1 MTPVVVHP
9 DDDDDDDPVDAI
21 DWSGCGLTTPRSLFA
36 SDASSSFA
44 RVTTLNL
51 SSNGLFSL
59 NGIERLPALRT
70 LDVRFNELRTLDAL
84 SNGPVKWTLRR
95 LDASGNAIESVR
107 GLELPALRTLR
118 LNSNALRDDDDD
130 NDENDSA
137 FRGMEALKVL
147 DVADNALTRVPNA
160 SACLGLRAVGLS
172 RNALSSLEA
181 ASRRLPA
188 TVTDLDIRA
197 NDVVDVEEFRH
208 LRYFPRLARLW
219 FKGNPME
226 ARAVHYGYDA
236 RAVASFCVATLRE
249 CDGASVIASSWGKA
263 ARTRLFRND
272 SGELCEDL
280 LGMLS
285 EGVQPWFLGQYLH
298 SVCGRP
304 EETTPKRRAS
314 AMMRDQSA
322 MFSVSSFVPLKKES
336 GGDGNDDGGNGFD
349 DDDDNGDGQTFMV
362 EAERVVYAN
371 GDAERAPRGLDSTAD
386 WLSQIVSD
394 ESSDDEKDEVEQ
406 GDQTPVKGRANAMTT
421 TSPRVGVKPADE
433 MSVDELRMISP
444 IRQTPPSRTIFVE
457 DNDEDTTR
465 GDSTVELTAF
475 YSMEDEPATSPR
487 GTSAAVTKST
497 TSSTPASSSQ
507 SMRLLRATDVATTD
521 AKSTK
526 KRNEARRRENDG
538 KRDLSGDFQEA
549 QKDILSSL
557 ADESFENSPDLR
569 PPPVTP
575 PKRRDPNAFV
585 FTDDSESFLDDFSE
599 DDEDELSLRSFILTG
614 DEDVLTSPQ
623 KIRSD
628 LQRAVSDLAESAAS
642 PKRVAATAKKIEG
655 MISAIKQSRVRAG
668 DYSSSNSLS
677 TQQ

>member
-1 MTPVVVHP
+1 MTPVVLHP
-9 DDDDDDDPVDAI
+9 DDVDDANVDVVDIDAL
-21 DWSGCGLTTPRSLFA
+21 DWSGRGLTTRSLTL
-36 SDASSSFA
+36 DSSSFA
-44 RVTTLNL
+44 HVTTLNL

-59 NGIERLPALRT
+59 RGVERLPALRT
-70 LDVRFNELRTLDAL
+70 LDVRFNELRTLDEL
-84 SNGPVKWTLRR
+84 STGPAKWTLRAV
-95 LDASGNAIESVR
+95 DASGNAIESVR
-107 GLELPALRTLR
+107 GLALPALRTLR
-118 LNSNALRDDDDD
+118 LNSNALRDDDDGD
-130 NDENDSA
+130 DDESA

-181 ASRRLPA
+181 LSRRLPA

-236 RAVASFCVATLRE
+236 RAVAAFCVATLRE

-280 LGMLS
+280 LAMMS

-304 EETTPKRRAS
+304 EETPPKRRAS

-336 GGDGNDDGGNGFD
+336 GTDGDGGNGFD
-349 DDDDNGDGQTFMV
+349 DDDDGGEGQTFMV
-362 EAERVVYAN
+362 EAERVVYAD
-371 GDAERAPRGLDSTAD
+371 GAAEPAPRGLDSTAD

-394 ESSDDEKDEVEQ
+394 ESSDDEKEEVERE
-406 GDQTPVKGRANAMTT
+406 DQTPVKGSANA
-421 TSPRVGVKPADE
+421 TSPRVGFKPADE

-457 DNDEDTTR
+457 DNDEETTR
-465 GDSTVELTAF
+465 GDSTVESTAF

-487 GTSAAVTKST
+487 GTSAAVT
-497 TSSTPASSSQ
+497 TSNTSSSSQ
-507 SMRLLRATDVATTD
+507 SMRLLRATDVVASD

-526 KRNEARRRENDG
+526 KRDEARRRENYG
-538 KRDLSGDFQEA
+538 KRDLSGDFQDA
-549 QKDILSSL
+549 RKDMLSGL

-569 PPPVTP
+569 PPPATP

-628 LQRAVSDLAESAAS
+628 LRRVVSDLAESVPS

>member
-9 DDDDDDDPVDAI
+9 DDDDPVDAI
-21 DWSGCGLTTPRSLFA
+21 DWSGCGLTTPRSLFTL
-36 SDASSSFA
+36 DASSSFA

-59 NGIERLPALRT
+59 KGIERLPALRT
-70 LDVRFNELRTLDAL
+70 LDARFNELRTLDAL
-84 SNGPVKWTLRR
+84 SNGPVKWTLRT

-118 LNSNALRDDDDD
+118 LSSNALRDDGD
-130 NDENDSA
+130 DENESA

-236 RAVASFCVATLRE
+236 RAVAAFCAPTLRE

-280 LGMLS
+280 LAMLS

-314 AMMRDQSA
+314 AMTRDQSA
-322 MFSVSSFVPLKKES
+322 MFSVSSFVPLKKEG
-336 GGDGNDDGGNGFD
+336 GGDGDDDADNRFD
-349 DDDDNGDGQTFMV
+349 DDDDNGEGQTFMV
-362 EAERVVYAN
+362 EADRVVYAN

-394 ESSDDEKDEVEQ
+394 ESSDDEKEEVEQ
-406 GDQTPVKGRANAMTT
+406 EDQTPVRTR
-421 TSPRVGVKPADE
+421 SPRVGVKPADE

-444 IRQTPPSRTIFVE
+444 IRQTPPSRTTFVE

-465 GDSTVELTAF
+465 GDSTVESTAF

-487 GTSAAVTKST
+487 GTSAAVTT
-497 TSSTPASSSQ
+497 TSSTSATASSQ

-526 KRNEARRRENDG
+526 KRNEARRRENNG
-538 KRDLSGDFQEA
+538 KRDLSGDFQDA
-549 QKDILSSL
+549 QKDILGGL

-569 PPPVTP
+569 PPPATP
-575 PKRRDPNAFV
+575 SNRRDPNAFV

-628 LQRAVSDLAESAAS
+628 LQRAVSESAAS

-668 DYSSSNSLS
+668 DYSSSKSNSLS
-677 TQQ
+677 TQH

>member
-1 MTPVVVHP
+1 MTPVVRHP
-9 DDDDDDDPVDAI
+9 DDVDDANVDVDIKAL
-21 DWSGCGLTTPRSLFA
+21 DWSGRGLTTRSLTL
-36 SDASSSFA
+36 DLSSFA
-44 RVTTLNL
+44 HVTRLNL

-59 NGIERLPALRT
+59 RGVERLPALRT
-70 LDVRFNELRTLDAL
+70 LDVRFNELRTLDEL
-84 SNGPVKWTLRR
+84 STGPAKWTLRA

-107 GLELPALRTLR
+107 GLALPALRTLR

-130 NDENDSA
+130 DDDESA

-181 ASRRLPA
+181 LSRRLPA

-236 RAVASFCVATLRE
+236 RAVAAFCVATLRE
-249 CDGASVIASSWGKA
+249 CDGASIIASSWGKA

-280 LGMLS
+280 LAMMS

-298 SVCGRP
+298 SVCARP

-322 MFSVSSFVPLKKES
+322 MFSVSSFVPLKKEN
-336 GGDGNDDGGNGFD
+336 GDDGDGDDGGGNGFD
-349 DDDDNGDGQTFMV
+349 DDEDGEEGQTFMV
-362 EAERVVYAN
+362 EAERVVYAD

-394 ESSDDEKDEVEQ
+394 ESSDEEKEEVERE
-406 GDQTPVKGRANAMTT
+406 DQTPVKGSANT
-421 TSPRVGVKPADE
+421 TSPRVGFKPADE
-433 MSVDELRMISP
+433 VSVDELRMISP

-457 DNDEDTTR
+457 DNDEETTR
-465 GDSTVELTAF
+465 GDSTVESTAF
-475 YSMEDEPATSPR
+475 YSMEDEPATLPR
-487 GTSAAVTKST
+487 GTSAAATST
-497 TSSTPASSSQ
+497 SASSSQ
-507 SMRLLRATDVATTD
+507 SMRLLRADDVVAND

-526 KRNEARRRENDG
+526 KRDEARRREKYG
-538 KRDLSGDFQEA
+538 KRDLSGDFQDA
-549 QKDILSSL
+549 RKDILSGL
-557 ADESFENSPDLR
+557 ADESFEKSPDLR
-569 PPPVTP
+569 PPPATP

-628 LQRAVSDLAESAAS
+628 LRRVVSDLAESAAS

>member
-1 MTPVVVHP
+1 MTP
-9 DDDDDDDPVDAI
+9 DDDDDDDPDPVDVDAI
-21 DWSGCGLTTPRSLFA
+21 DWSGRGLTTTRSLLTLDA
-36 SDASSSFA
+36 SSSSSFA
-44 RVTTLNL
+44 RVTKLNL

-59 NGIERLPALRT
+59 RGIEGLPALRT
-70 LDVRFNELRTLDAL
+70 LDVRFNELRTLDGL
-84 SNGPVKWTLRR
+84 SMGPVKWTLRT

-107 GLELPALRTLR
+107 GLHLPALRTLR

-130 NDENDSA
+130 DDENDSA

-147 DVADNALTRVPNA
+147 DVADNGLTRVPNA

-181 ASRRLPA
+181 SSRRLPA
-188 TVTDLDIRA
+188 TLTDLDIRA
-197 NDVVDVEEFRH
+197 NDVVDVEELRH

-236 RAVASFCVATLRE
+236 RAVAAFCAATLRE

-280 LGMLS
+280 LAMLS
-285 EGVQPWFLGQYLH
+285 EKVQPWFLGQYLH

-322 MFSVSSFVPLKKES
+322 MFSVSSFVPLKNES
-336 GGDGNDDGGNGFD
+336 GGDDDDDGGNGFD
-349 DDDDNGDGQTFMV
+349 DDDDNGEGQTFMV
-362 EAERVVYAN
+362 EAERVVYSN

-394 ESSDDEKDEVEQ
+394 ESSDDEKEEVEQ
-406 GDQTPVKGRANAMTT
+406 EDQTPVKGRANATT
-421 TSPRVGVKPADE
+421 TSPRVGFKLADE

-444 IRQTPPSRTIFVE
+444 IRQTPPSRTIFIE

-465 GDSTVELTAF
+465 GDSTVESTAF
-475 YSMEDEPATSPR
+475 YSMEDEPATSSR
-487 GTSAAVTKST
+487 GTSAAVAKST
-497 TSSTPASSSQ
+497 TSASASSSQ
-507 SMRLLRATDVATTD
+507 SMRLLRATDVVATD

-526 KRNEARRRENDG
+526 KRNEARWRENDG
-538 KRDLSGDFQEA
+538 KRDLSGDFQDA
-549 QKDILSSL
+549 QKDILRGL

-569 PPPVTP
+569 PPPATP
-575 PKRRDPNAFV
+575 PNRRDPNAFV

>member
-1 MTPVVVHP
+1 MTPVVLHP
-9 DDDDDDDPVDAI
+9 DDVDDDANVDGGVDIDAL
-21 DWSGCGLTTPRSLFA
+21 DWSGRGLTTRSLTL
-36 SDASSSFA
+36 DSSSFA
-44 RVTTLNL
+44 HVTTLNL

-59 NGIERLPALRT
+59 RGVERLPALRT
-70 LDVRFNELRTLDAL
+70 LDVRFNELRTLDEL
-84 SNGPVKWTLRR
+84 STGPAKWTLRAV
-95 LDASGNAIESVR
+95 DASGNAIESVR
-107 GLELPALRTLR
+107 GLALPALRTLR
-118 LNSNALRDDDDD
+118 LNSNALRDDDDGD
-130 NDENDSA
+130 DDESA

-181 ASRRLPA
+181 LSRRLPA
-188 TVTDLDIRA
+188 TLTDLDIRA

-236 RAVASFCVATLRE
+236 RAVAAFCVATLRE
-249 CDGASVIASSWGKA
+249 CDGASVTASSWGKA

-280 LGMLS
+280 LAMMS

-336 GGDGNDDGGNGFD
+336 GADGDGDDDGGNGFD
-349 DDDDNGDGQTFMV
+349 DDDDGGEGQTFMV
-362 EAERVVYAN
+362 EAERVVYAD
-371 GDAERAPRGLDSTAD
+371 GAAEPAPRGLDSTAD

-394 ESSDDEKDEVEQ
+394 ESSDDEQEEVERE
-406 GDQTPVKGRANAMTT
+406 DQTPVKGSANA
-421 TSPRVGVKPADE
+421 TSPRVGFKPADE

-457 DNDEDTTR
+457 DNDEETTR
-465 GDSTVELTAF
+465 GDSTVESTAF

-487 GTSAAVTKST
+487 GTSAAVT
-497 TSSTPASSSQ
+497 TSNTSSSSQ
-507 SMRLLRATDVATTD
+507 SMRLLRATDVVATD

-526 KRNEARRRENDG
+526 KRDEARRRENYG
-538 KRDLSGDFQEA
+538 KRDLSGDFQDA
-549 QKDILSSL
+549 RKDMLSGL

-569 PPPVTP
+569 PPPATP
-575 PKRRDPNAFV
+575 PKRRDPSAFV

-628 LQRAVSDLAESAAS
+628 LRRVVSDLAESVAS